1 MIGFWNWL
9 LHGRELK
16 LSHLLYQYLYHSNT
30 NSKWLQC
37 IKNTFVEIGR
47 FDIWQMQGQ
56 FHMQSLSSNVKYLLM
71 DQYIQIR
78 FGSSTWS
85 SKSTIYF
92 SFKSTFSSEKYLT
105 VLPKKS
111 AINIFRFR
119 TGNHGL
125 PKETGRWDGTDLHD
139 RKCNQFHLNEV
150 GDVFIIFLYARST
163 KI

>member
-16 LSHLLYQYLYHSNT
+16 LSHLLYQYLYNSNT

-37 IKNTFVEIGR
+37 IKNIFVEIGK

-56 FHMQSLSSNVKYLLM
+56 FHMQSLSSYVKNLLM

-92 SFKSTFSSEKYLT
+92 SFKSTFSFEKYLT
-105 VLPKKS
+105 VSQRNQQLTYFDSELVTMDSQKKQEDGMELTCMIENV
-111 AINIFRFR
+111 INA
-119 TGNHGL
+119 N
-125 PKETGRWDGTDLHD
+125 K
-139 RKCNQFHLNEV
+139 
-150 GDVFIIFLYARST
+150 RSW
-163 KI
+163 